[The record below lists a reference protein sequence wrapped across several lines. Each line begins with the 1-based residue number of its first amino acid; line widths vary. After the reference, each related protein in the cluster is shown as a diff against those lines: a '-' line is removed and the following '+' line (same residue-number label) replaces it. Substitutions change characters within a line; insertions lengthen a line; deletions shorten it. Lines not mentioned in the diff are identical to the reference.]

1 MLGVLGIA
9 VSLVLLIVLA
19 YRGVNVILLAPI
31 VALVAAA
38 FSTDI
43 PLLAG
48 YTEVFMRAMAD
59 YAKAYFPLFL
69 LGAIFGKLM
78 DDGGGAK
85 AISHYMTAKLG
96 SDKAVL
102 AVVLSCAILTYG
114 GVSLFVVAFAVYP
127 IAVSLFRENDIPKR
141 LVPGAIALGA
151 FTFTM
156 TALPG
161 TPQIQNAIP
170 SPYFGTT
177 AFAAPVLGIVGGLVI
192 FVLGMLWL
200 TYRERSARARGEG
213 YGEHDEEDGGKDET
227 TEAAATDETP
237 LPHVGLAFTPI
248 VLVIVFNFVFS
259 KYVFPNLDTS
269 YLADYGTTLSRV
281 NGLWSIIVA
290 LALSIVI
297 GFVLLRRNIVSTIKT
312 LNDGT
317 LGSLPAIFNTAAVV
331 GYGFIVKS
339 LSAFELIKDAVLA
352 VPGPPFISLAVS
364 AGSLAAITGSSSGGM
379 SIALEA
385 LGDVYLQRAAEFGI
399 NPEAFHRIVAIAC
412 GGLDSLP
419 HSGAVITLLAIC
431 GLSHKQAYA
440 DVGMVT
446 VIVPLIATVVVIA
459 MASVGIV

>member
-9 VSLVLLIVLA
+9 VSLILLIYLA

-43 PLLAG
+43 PLMAG
-48 YTEVFMRAMAD
+48 YTELFMKAMAD

-78 DDGGGAK
+78 DDGGGARS
-85 AISHYMTAKLG
+85 ISHFMTAKLG
-96 SDKAVL
+96 SEKAIL

-141 LVPGAIALGA
+141 LVPGSIALGA

-170 SPYFGTT
+170 MPYFGTT
-177 AFAAPVLGIVGGLVI
+177 AFAAPILGIVGGVLI
-192 FVLGMLWL
+192 FGLGMLWL
-200 TYRERSARARGEG
+200 SYRAGTARRKGEG
-213 YGEHDEEDGGKDET
+213 FGEHDEEAGPAS
-227 TEAAATDETP
+227 TEIE
-237 LPHVGLAFTPI
+237 LPSIGLALTPI
-248 VLVIVFNFVFS
+248 ILVIVLNFVLS
-259 KYVFPNLDTS
+259 KYVFPSLDTS

-290 LALSIVI
+290 LTVSIIV
-297 GFVLLRRNIVSTIKT
+297 GFVLFRRNIVSVIKT

-339 LSAFELIKDAVLA
+339 LSAFELIKTAILA
-352 VPGPPFISLAVS
+352 IPGPPFVSLAVS
-364 AGSLAAITGSSSGGM
+364 AGFLAGITGSSSGGM

-385 LGDVYLQRAAEFGI
+385 LGDIYLKQAAETGI

-431 GLSHKQAYA
+431 GLNHKQSYA
-440 DVGMVT
+440 DIGMVT
-446 VIVPLIATVVVIA
+446 VVVPLLAVVVVIA
-459 MASVGIV
+459 MASIGIV